1 MKKINVLFLTV
12 SLIII
17 FNPSISTAGSYM
29 LGMKGWYAFWDG
41 SPDAIS
47 GIVDDDLDN
56 GVEASLDP
64 SFTGTVNSES
74 SSSKSTGKGYLA
86 GPMLAYQTDDRIWS
100 FSLAFMYLSDFTYDT
115 TSSGIFTIGPPENLN
130 GINTLNYTIEL
141 KRREIDVAISRSISS
156 RMKIYAGYKYQS
168 IEETLDVKG
177 TMVETT
183 VPFSGS
189 IDSTTDIKVTF
200 HIPTAGIAFIF
211 PMTDS
216 IFLGV
221 QAGLLY
227 YIKPAYRTDTKD
239 NNSGLITSE
248 SSYYESTLGINTEA
262 NISYLRSDKLLFQL
276 GYRYQGARLKN
287 ESGSIN
293 VWDSFH
299 GVTLSALYIFNP

>member
-156 RMKIYAGYKYQS
+156 RMKMS
-168 IEETLDVKG
+168 
-177 TMVETT
+177 
-183 VPFSGS
+183 P
-189 IDSTTDIKVTF
+189 
-200 HIPTAGIAFIF
+200 
-211 PMTDS
+211 
-216 IFLGV
+216 
-221 QAGLLY
+221 
-227 YIKPAYRTDTKD
+227 
-239 NNSGLITSE
+239 SGLMT
-248 SSYYESTLGINTEA
+248 
-262 NISYLRSDKLLFQL
+262 
-276 GYRYQGARLKN
+276 
-287 ESGSIN
+287 
-293 VWDSFH
+293 VWNSP
-299 GVTLSALYIFNP
+299 SN